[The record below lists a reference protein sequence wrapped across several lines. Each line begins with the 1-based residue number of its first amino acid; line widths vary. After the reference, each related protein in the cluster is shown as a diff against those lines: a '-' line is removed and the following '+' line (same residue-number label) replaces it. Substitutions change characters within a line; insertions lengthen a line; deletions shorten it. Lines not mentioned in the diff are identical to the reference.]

1 MKKLFFIAMLLVFAA
16 STSFAQWW
24 TSSQTVNATVR
35 VLWALTL
42 TTGSPG
48 TLNFGTITKS
58 DSAEVNP
65 NTSNS
70 AVPFTADG
78 IQGVPIHVTYSNTS
92 LTGQHGGSP
101 AIPWTPKLVGSNT
114 NAQGSATVVN
124 SGDWVTLSGTF
135 PGLNGKYY
143 FWLGGKLY
151 TDANQAADD
160 YQGTFTLTVS
170 YF

>member
-1 MKKLFFIAMLLVFAA
+1 MKKLFFISMLLVLAA

-24 TSSQTVNATVR
+24 TSTQNVTAKVR

-42 TTGSPG
+42 ATGSPN
-48 TLNFGTITKS
+48 TLNFGTTTKG
-58 DSAEVNP
+58 DSATVDP
-65 NTSNS
+65 NSSTA

-78 IQGVPIHVTYSNTS
+78 IQGVSIKVTYSNTN
-92 LTGQHGGSP
+92 LTGAHGGTP
-101 AIPWTPKLVGSNT
+101 AIPWTPKLVGGQT
-114 NAQGSATVVN
+114 NSQASAVVVN

-135 PGLNGKYY
+135 PGLGGKYY

-160 YQGTFTLTVS
+160 YQGSFTLTVS